1 MHTKEDILAKLKEL
15 VNARMMREEDYKD
28 FSLMIAEEIM
38 MHRNVD
44 KLFEEPLET
53 WKKIAD
59 AEIDHVLQDWAFD
72 AYCESEGI
80 ESVDEMKCPF
90 CGDTDIYLVTNI
102 TPAICTGVNEEEG
115 VFEYECENCKKHFF
129 IYEKTKAVKR
139 IITKTVSEMMSR
151 TGETGIWL

>member
-1 MHTKEDILAKLKEL
+1 MHTKEDIQAKLKEL

-28 FSLMIAEEIM
+28 FSLMIAEEII

-53 WKKIAD
+53 WKAIAD

-80 ESVDEMKCPF
+80 ESVDEMKCPC

-102 TPAICTGVNEEEG
+102 TPAVCNGVNEEEG

-151 TGETGIWL
+151 TGDTGLW